1 MNLKQD
7 KVDSC
12 DFFGMDKGNYEFE
25 RVFLNFSESGAYNR
39 AVLTLKV
46 MGFEVV
52 LTIEVMLTIERSYNR
67 VRTVVLVVFRHS

>member
-7 KVDSC
+7 KVNST
-12 DFFGMDKGNYEFE
+12 DFFGIEKGNHEFE
-25 RVFLNFSESGAYNR
+25 GVLLNFSESGAYNR

-52 LTIEVMLTIERSYNR
+52 LTIELVLTIARSYNR
-67 VRTVVLVVFRHS
+67 ARTVIILN

>member
-7 KVDSC
+7 KVNSS
-12 DFFGMDKGNYEFE
+12 DFFGIEKGNEFE

-52 LTIEVMLTIERSYNR
+52 LTIELVLTIARSYNR
-67 VRTVVLVVFRHS
+67 ARTVI